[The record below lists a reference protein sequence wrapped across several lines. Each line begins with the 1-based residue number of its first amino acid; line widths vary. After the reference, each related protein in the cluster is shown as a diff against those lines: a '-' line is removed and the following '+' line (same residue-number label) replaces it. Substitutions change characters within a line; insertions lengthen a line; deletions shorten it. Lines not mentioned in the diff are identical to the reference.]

1 MNHLFLS
8 RGHDEGFKM
17 ILHIVTTLRII
28 VKIEP
33 KIYKFSILSRKILLY
48 LVFVLHKVIN
58 I

>member
-17 ILHIVTTLRII
+17 ILHIVTTLLII
-28 VKIEP
+28 VKIMP
-33 KIYKFSILSRKILLY
+33 KMYKVLISSSKILLY
-48 LVFVLHKVIN
+48 LVFILHKVIN